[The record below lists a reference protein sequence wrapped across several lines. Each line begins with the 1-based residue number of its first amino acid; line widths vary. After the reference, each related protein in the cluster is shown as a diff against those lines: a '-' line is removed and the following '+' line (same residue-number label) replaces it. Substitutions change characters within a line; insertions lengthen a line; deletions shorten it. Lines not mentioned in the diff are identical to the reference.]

1 MLDSKIEKK
10 SKSGMEK
17 CLEAYKNELK
27 GLRSGRAHPALLD
40 SIRVDYYGNSTAL
53 NQISS
58 ISVPDPRTL
67 AITPWEKSMVSAV
80 EKAIMESK
88 LGLNPDTKGS
98 VIYIHLPPLTEDR
111 RKDLVKI
118 VKSEAEN
125 ARVSIRNVRRD
136 SNTDVKK
143 LLKDK
148 EITEDEAHEAEG
160 IIQKLTDT
168 FVEKIEEMMD
178 TKEKE
183 LMEV

>member
-1 MLDSKIEKK
+1 ML
-10 SKSGMEK
+10 
-17 CLEAYKNELK
+17 NLK
-27 GLRSGRAHPALLD
+27 
-40 SIRVDYYGNSTAL
+40 
-53 NQISS
+53 
-58 ISVPDPRTL
+58 
-67 AITPWEKSMVSAV
+67 
-80 EKAIMESK
+80 
-88 LGLNPDTKGS
+88 
-98 VIYIHLPPLTEDR
+98 
-111 RKDLVKI
+111 RK
-118 VKSEAEN
+118 N